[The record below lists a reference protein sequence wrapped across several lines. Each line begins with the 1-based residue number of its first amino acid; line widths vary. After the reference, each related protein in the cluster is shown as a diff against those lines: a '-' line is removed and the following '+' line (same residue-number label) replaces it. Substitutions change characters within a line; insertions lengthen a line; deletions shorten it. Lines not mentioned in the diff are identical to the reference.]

1 MAEYLS
7 AIFRSYRDASDAR
20 QSLAESGLCELDMF
34 LFSLAASPGSPK
46 SVFPMHEMDH
56 AEYAAHGEWG
66 LIALNRFIEPQADCF
81 VASISEDSR
90 AAHAL
95 LVAADP
101 PPALLVQ
108 ICARLKDC
116 GAFALRP
123 PGSRWRL
130 CNSH

>member
-20 QSLAESGLCELDMF
+20 QALAESDLCELDAF
-34 LFSLAASPGSPK
+34 VFSLAASRGAPK
-46 SVFPMHEMDH
+46 SVFPTHEMDH

-66 LIALNRFIEPQADCF
+66 LIAVNRFIEPQADCF
-81 VASISEDSR
+81 VASISEDGR
-90 AAHAL
+90 AGHAL

-108 ICARLKDC
+108 ICAKLKDC